1 MLSDFAGLRGD
12 AALAVYIDLKSSYA
26 FIAIEPARAMAASL
40 GVAVD
45 CRAFTLDIPSDLGS
59 ARLDRKGKV
68 ASAERTPQ
76 R

>member
-1 MLSDFAGLRGD
+1 
-12 AALAVYIDLKSSYA
+12 
-26 FIAIEPARAMAASL
+26 MAASL